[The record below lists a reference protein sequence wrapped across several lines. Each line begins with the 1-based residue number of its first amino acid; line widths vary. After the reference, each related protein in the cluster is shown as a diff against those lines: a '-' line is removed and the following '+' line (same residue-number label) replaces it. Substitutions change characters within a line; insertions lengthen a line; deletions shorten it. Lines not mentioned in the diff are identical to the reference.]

1 MNLRFTVTGED
12 YNEDIILH
20 KADNGHFDER
30 AMQRLGRS
38 GEEILWDLLGLL
50 DTEEWHKA
58 WMNAEIKTGQE
69 IMILDHTLGVAIPIA
84 PNYSVGTEFSVKTV
98 GDISESRF
106 SIHDKSFVFEW
117 SKAGKIKTYTYEK
130 KKKPTPAEA
139 PANFQKKKVKPR
151 TRVCAY
157 A

>member
-20 KADNGHFDER
+20 KTDNGHFDER

-50 DTEEWHKA
+50 NTEEWHEA
-58 WMNAEIKTGQE
+58 WMNAEIKTDQE

-84 PNYSVGTEFSVKTV
+84 PDYSVGTEFSVKTV

-117 SKAGKIKTYTYEK
+117 SKTGKIKTYTYEK
-130 KKKPTPAEA
+130 KTTPAGA
-139 PANFQKKKVKPR
+139 QANFQKKKVKPR
-151 TRVCAY
+151 TRVCVY

>member
-20 KADNGHFDER
+20 KTDNGHFDER

-50 DTEEWHKA
+50 NTEEWHEA
-58 WMNAEIKTGQE
+58 WMNAEIKTDQE

-84 PNYSVGTEFSVKTV
+84 PDYSVGTEFSVKTV
-98 GDISESRF
+98 GEIS
-106 SIHDKSFVFEW
+106 
-117 SKAGKIKTYTYEK
+117 
-130 KKKPTPAEA
+130 
-139 PANFQKKKVKPR
+139 
-151 TRVCAY
+151 
-157 A
+157 

>member
-20 KADNGHFDER
+20 KTDNGHFDER

-50 DTEEWHKA
+50 NTEEWHEA
-58 WMNAEIKTGQE
+58 WMN
-69 IMILDHTLGVAIPIA
+69 LGVAIPIA
-84 PNYSVGTEFSVKTV
+84 PDYSVGTEFSVKTV

-117 SKAGKIKTYTYEK
+117 SKTGKIKTYTYEK
-130 KKKPTPAEA
+130 KTTPAGA
-139 PANFQKKKVKPR
+139 QANFQKKKVKPR
-151 TRVCAY
+151 TRVCVY